1 MSSFEMSKVVYFLFT
16 VGLTFLLRACQEHHD
31 EAEGDRSQGWTL
43 TEDWAQGTCWWIPRL
58 KSLWD
63 WRTKTLCPGH
73 WPQTRAKGHPKPQ
86 RTQNQELLK
95 CPLSLAESLWHRMG
109 DSIEAWWLVVLNN
122 VRKTG
127 ALINI
132 ETEVIKVF
140 HSIGMQLAVTN
151 VLWFFLG

>member
-1 MSSFEMSKVVYFLFT
+1 
-16 VGLTFLLRACQEHHD
+16 
-31 EAEGDRSQGWTL
+31 
-43 TEDWAQGTCWWIPRL
+43 
-58 KSLWD
+58 
-63 WRTKTLCPGH
+63 
-73 WPQTRAKGHPKPQ
+73 
-86 RTQNQELLK
+86 
-95 CPLSLAESLWHRMG
+95 MG